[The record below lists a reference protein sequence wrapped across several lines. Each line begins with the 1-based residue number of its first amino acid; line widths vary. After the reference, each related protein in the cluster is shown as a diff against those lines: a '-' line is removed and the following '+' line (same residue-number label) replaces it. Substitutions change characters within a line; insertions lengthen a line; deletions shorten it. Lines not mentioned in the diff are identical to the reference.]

1 MPDPN
6 TVVPVSL
13 VSALHAEVKRTGET
27 ASSVV
32 TAALAQYL
40 GTPIHT
46 LFQVST
52 SGVVSVQWILKHGD
66 FRLGTFAN
74 LDGEMV
80 VLDCRAYQVHG
91 SGKVSEAASN
101 NREHHFQ

>member
-27 ASSVV
+27 ASLVV

-46 LFQVST
+46 LF
-52 SGVVSVQWILKHGD
+52 
-66 FRLGTFAN
+66 
-74 LDGEMV
+74 
-80 VLDCRAYQVHG
+80 
-91 SGKVSEAASN
+91 
-101 NREHHFQ
+101 